1 MNTPSPFWQPRRL
14 GRPGLV
20 VVAALA
26 ALAVFVVETQRV
38 EVRPPDHA
46 LKLRAARR
54 AEEALAVVRRARLAA
69 TRRPIDLETDP
80 TGSGLIGPL
89 MSEVTSN
96 SGRLSAKQ
104 RSLDPNFAAVVVA
117 LLGRAGVER
126 GDVVAVGFT
135 GSFPALNVSVMAA
148 LDVIG
153 ARPII
158 ISSNA
163 ASQWGANDP
172 DFLWVD
178 WERTL
183 VDERVFGFRSA
194 AMTIGGIEDRGL
206 GMSAEGIA
214 TIARAIDAA
223 RVPRLPIQSYA
234 ESVERRVALYRELA
248 GARPIKAYVNVGGG
262 TSSVGTR
269 VGKHTFKP
277 GLNTR
282 PPVVGAGID
291 SVMSR
296 FAEEGVPVVHLV
308 NLERLARRYG
318 LERAGRGPPLVG
330 QGKVFA
336 REVYDARLAAIG
348 LVVIGVALA
357 LLVRAERRRDAGSL
371 GGPGSPI

>member
-1 MNTPSPFWQPRRL
+1 MTAPSPFWQPRRL
-14 GRPGLV
+14 GRPGLL
-20 VVAALA
+20 VVAALS
-26 ALAVFVVETQRV
+26 ALAVFVVETQRI

-54 AEEALAVVRRARLAA
+54 AEEALTVVRRARLAR
-69 TRRPIDLETDP
+69 TKRPIDVETDP
-80 TGSGLIGPL
+80 TGSGLVGLL

-96 SGRLSAKQ
+96 SGRLAAKQ
-104 RSLDPNFAAVVVA
+104 LSLDPNFAAIVVA

-148 LDVIG
+148 LEVVG
-153 ARPII
+153 AHPLT

-223 RVPRLPIQSYA
+223 RVPRLPIESYA
-234 ESVERRVALYRELA
+234 DSVERRMALYRELA
-248 GARPIKAYVNVGGG
+248 GSRPIKAYVNVGGG

-282 PPVVGAGID
+282 PPLVGAGID

-296 FAEEGVPVVHLV
+296 FADDGVPVLHLV

-318 LERAGRGPPLVG
+318 LERASKGPPVVG

-336 REVYDARLAAIG
+336 REVYDPRLAALG
-348 LVVIGVALA
+348 LAAIGVALA
-357 LLVRAERRRDAGSL
+357 LLVRAERARAAAEAGSL
-371 GGPGSPI
+371 GPPI

>member
-1 MNTPSPFWQPRRL
+1 MTAPSPFWQPRRL

-69 TRRPIDLETDP
+69 TRRPIDPETDP
-80 TGSGLIGPL
+80 TGSGLIGLL

-96 SGRLSAKQ
+96 SGRLAAKQ

-148 LDVIG
+148 LDVVG

-206 GMSAEGIA
+206 GMSDEGIA

-234 ESVERRVALYRELA
+234 DSVERRVALYRELA

-262 TSSVGTR
+262 TTSVGTR

-296 FAEEGVPVVHLV
+296 FAEEGVPVIHLV
-308 NLERLARRYG
+308 NLERLARRHG
-318 LERAGRGPPLVG
+318 LERAGKGPPVVG
-330 QGKVFA
+330 QGKVFS

-348 LVVIGVALA
+348 LGVIAGALA
-357 LLVRAERRRDAGSL
+357 LLVRAERAREAGQGGDL
-371 GGPGSPI
+371 GPPL